1 MIARLAWQGIEHD
14 LASFTCCDGSK
25 PFEVEVQEW
34 IRTESWGW
42 FINGLEFDDTRLLAV
57 VDELDQDVPLAI
69 VAHESD
75 QVGRFVNA
83 VEVSTEHQRRGLGE
97 LALRTAFGDVVSRS
111 PEPVASWLVHPRNV
125 RMYQLSE
132 KLGAE
137 ESSPLK
143 DKPFIRFRIDLG
155 SDD

>member
-1 MIARLAWQGIEHD
+1 VIARLAWQGIESH
-14 LASFTCCDGSK
+14 LARFTCCDGSK

-34 IRTESWGW
+34 IRTESWDW
-42 FINGLEFDDTRLLAV
+42 FINGLESDDTRLLIL
-57 VDELDQDVPLAI
+57 VDELDEEVPLAV

-75 QVGRFVNA
+75 QIGRFVNA
-83 VEVSTEHQRRGLGE
+83 VGVSTENQRRGLGE

-111 PEPVASWLVHPRNV
+111 PEPIASWLVHPRNL

-137 ESSPLK
+137 ESSPAE
-143 DKPFIRFRIDLG
+143 DKPFIRFRIDLT
-155 SDD
+155 